1 MKIIF
6 NHLILHI
13 CVILKYQCYSKQEKS
28 FTLVYEYNMVNG
40 KCKYLNKK
48 PKKLSYY
55 VNIKWREFVACKY
68 DKVQMRQ
75 YCDTQVNTVQYICAK
90 CGE

>member
-1 MKIIF
+1 MLF
-6 NHLILHI
+6 
-13 CVILKYQCYSKQEKS
+13 
-28 FTLVYEYNMVNG
+28 YEYNMVNG